1 MFLRAHWLLPLCLL
15 LASGSC
21 ASKPQ
26 SPTESEAHVVARSLL
41 GELSGDQFETL
52 TRKLKLLPSPCNQ
65 AHSLLYDLS
74 PAQRCHQAQRA
85 LRYLADLLIKGYES
99 LEVEEKYNNRY
110 LCKKVT
116 IPPGI
121 GVSRGNPDAPVSLV
135 EFSDFQCEQCKQAQP
150 KLAEILKQHPE
161 VRLVFL
167 NFPIVLA
174 HPLAPELAAAA
185 LAAGKSGRFWVFHD
199 WFFEN
204 QERISRPAMM
214 GFAKDRGLNMK
225 HFAAEMDAASAQVQS
240 ERELGI
246 KLGVNSTPT
255 FFING
260 CLYSEKN
267 VDSLSEW
274 VIDAIPA
281 Q

>member
-1 MFLRAHWLLPLCLL
+1 MFFQARWLLMLCLS

-26 SPTESEAHVVARSLL
+26 GPIESEAQVVARSLL
-41 GELSGDQFETL
+41 GELNGEQFEIL
-52 TRKLKLLPSPCNQ
+52 VHKLKLLPSPCNR

-74 PAQRCHQAQRA
+74 QTQQCRRA
-85 LRYLADLLIKGYES
+85 RRAMRYLVDLLIKGYES
-99 LEVEEKYNNRY
+99 LEIDGKYEKRY

-116 IPPGI
+116 IPSGI
-121 GVSRGNPDAPVSLV
+121 GVSRGNPDDTVSLV

-150 KLAEILKQHPE
+150 KLIEILKQRPE

-174 HPLAPELAAAA
+174 HPLAPESAAAA
-185 LAAGKSGRFWVFHD
+185 LAAGKSGRFWEFHD
-199 WFFEN
+199 WLFAN
-204 QERISRPAMM
+204 QERISRPAML
-214 GFAKDRGLNMK
+214 GFAKELGLNVNR
-225 HFAAEMDAASAQVQS
+225 FAADMEVASEEVQS
-240 ERELGI
+240 QRELGI
-246 KLGVNSTPT
+246 RLGVNSTPT

-267 VDSLSEW
+267 IDSLSEW
-274 VIDAIPA
+274 VIDALPG